1 MHKAFKKIKKLK
13 SPLTVQI
20 HVLLSMKN
28 KYIFFPKLAEIK
40 LLQCKKQKSENHI
53 IFHNYNLTRYISK
66 YTKNFDFDPK
76 LNFLVSMQGELQP
89 IHQDLK
95 FENTHTRKNFS

>member
-1 MHKAFKKIKKLK
+1 M
-13 SPLTVQI
+13 QI

-28 KYIFFPKLAEIK
+28 KYIFFFQNWQRLNI
-40 LLQCKKQKSENHI
+40 CNVKKKKKKRENHI

-66 YTKNFDFDPK
+66 YTKNFDFNPK

-95 FENTHTRKNFS
+95 FENTHEKKF